1 MATKKKM
8 AAVGPACAGTADR
21 AAPVGLVDREQAFEA
36 YPNLAWDVQASKR
49 LAQNGLARKR
59 DRIRQDEGEEGEP
72 AED

>member
-1 MATKKKM
+1 MATKKKI
-8 AAVGPACAGTADR
+8 
-21 AAPVGLVDREQAFEA
+21 AAPEAMRVDREQAFEM